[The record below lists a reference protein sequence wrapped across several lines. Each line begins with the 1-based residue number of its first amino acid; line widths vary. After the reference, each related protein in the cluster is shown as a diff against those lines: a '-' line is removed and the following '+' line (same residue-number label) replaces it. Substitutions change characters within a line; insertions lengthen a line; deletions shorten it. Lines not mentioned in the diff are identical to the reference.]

1 MARCPYYPIKCYL
14 KKKDR
19 TECPERCQKRSEL
32 TIKLKKLEYEKK
44 SILPFVNKK

>member
-19 TECPERCQKRSEL
+19 TECPERCQKKSRINDNTEE
-32 TIKLKKLEYEKK
+32 IGIRKKIYTSFCK
-44 SILPFVNKK
+44 